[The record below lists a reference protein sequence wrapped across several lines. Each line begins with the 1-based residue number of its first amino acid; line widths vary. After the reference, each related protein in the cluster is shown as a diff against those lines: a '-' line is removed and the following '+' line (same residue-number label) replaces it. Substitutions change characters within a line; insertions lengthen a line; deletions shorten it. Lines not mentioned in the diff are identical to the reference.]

1 MDINALQ
8 AFIEVAR
15 KESFSLASETLFIT
29 QPAISKRIAGLEED
43 LGTKLFNRISRKVTL
58 TDAGKKL
65 LPKAKLLV
73 DELNDMRRYATSL
86 SDEIKGELLIGTSHH
101 VSMHRLP
108 PILKEYRQQYS
119 DVHLDITFGE
129 SDVMCKLVERGEIEL
144 AIVTLPKTLPDSLE
158 KRVLWVDSLHLVV
171 GPEHPLLDQATVSLE
186 QLAEY
191 PCVLPSEV
199 TETYRVINREMER
212 RDLKLNVQM
221 TNNNLDTLKMLVGAG
236 FGWTL
241 LPETLLDESV
251 QEIELRNREL
261 VFERELGVVL
271 HRKRSLSNAAKA
283 MLGSVAQ
290 SRNYLHFAD
299 SSAVCR
305 QTTDS

>member
-65 LPKAKLLV
+65 LPKAKELV

-86 SDEIKGELLIGTSHH
+86 SEEIKGELLIGTSHH

-129 SDVMCKLVERGEIEL
+129 SDVMCKLVERGDIEL

-171 GPEHPLLDQATVSLE
+171 GPDHPLLEQATVSLE

-191 PCVLPSEV
+191 PCVLPAET
-199 TETYRVINREMER
+199 TETYRVIHREMER
-212 RDLKLNVQM
+212 CGLELNVQM

-241 LPETLLDESV
+241 LPGTLLDQSV
-251 QEIELRNREL
+251 EEILL
-261 VFERELGVVL
+261 TAVGIKFERKLGVVI
-271 HRKRSLSNAAKA
+271 HRKRSLSNAAKI
-283 MLGSVAQ
+283 MRLLV
-290 SRNYLHFAD
+290 SRLCN
-299 SSAVCR
+299 
-305 QTTDS
+305 

>member
-15 KESFSLASETLFIT
+15 KGSFSLASETLFIT
-29 QPAISKRIAGLEED
+29 QPAISKRIAALEED
-43 LGTKLFNRISRKVTL
+43 LGTKLFNRISRKVSL

-65 LPKAKLLV
+65 LPKALELV

-108 PILKEYRQQYS
+108 PVLRKYRQQYKE
-119 DVHLDITFGE
+119 VHLDMTFGE

-144 AIVTLPKTLPDSLE
+144 AVVTLPKTLPDSLE
-158 KRVLWVDSLHLVV
+158 TRVLWADSLHFVV
-171 GPEHPLLDQATVSLE
+171 GPEHSLLGVPSLSLE

-191 PCVLPSEV
+191 PCVLPAES

-212 RDLKLNVQM
+212 YGLTLNVQM

-241 LPETLLDESV
+241 IPQTLLDESV
-251 QEIELRNREL
+251 EEIELENKGL

-283 MLGSVAQ
+283 MLEMVISVIET
-290 SRNYLHFAD
+290 N
-299 SSAVCR
+299 
-305 QTTDS
+305 

>member
-29 QPAISKRIAGLEED
+29 QPAISKRIAALEGD
-43 LGTKLFNRISRKVTL
+43 LGVQLFNRISRKVTL
-58 TDAGKKL
+58 TDAGQKL
-65 LPKAKLLV
+65 LPKAKALV

-108 PILKEYRQQYS
+108 PILREYRREYR
-119 DVHLDITFGE
+119 DVHLDMTFGE
-129 SDVMCKLVERGEIEL
+129 SDIMCKLVERGEIEL
-144 AIVTLPKTLPDSLE
+144 AIVTLPRMLPDSLE
-158 KRVLWVDSLHLVV
+158 KRLLWVDTLHFVV
-171 GPEHPLLDQATVSLE
+171 GPDHPLLQQEKVSFE

-191 PCVLPSEV
+191 SCVLPSES
-199 TETYRVINREMER
+199 TETYRVISREMER
-212 RDLKLNVQM
+212 AGLTLNVQM

-241 LPETLLDESV
+241 LPETLLDETV
-251 QEIELRNREL
+251 EEVFVEADG
-261 VFERELGVVL
+261 VKFERELGVVL

-283 MLGSVAQ
+283 VLGMVAK
-290 SRNYLHFAD
+290 HID
-299 SSAVCR
+299 
-305 QTTDS
+305 TI

>member
-15 KESFSLASETLFIT
+15 KESFSLASESLFIT

-65 LPKAKLLV
+65 LPKAKELV

-171 GPEHPLLDQATVSLE
+171 GPDHPLLEQASVSLE

-199 TETYRVINREMER
+199 TETYRVIQREMER
-212 RDLKLNVQM
+212 SGLKLNVQM
-221 TNNNLDTLKMLVGAG
+221 TNNNLDTLKMLVGVG

-241 LPETLLDESV
+241 LPRTLLDDSIR
-251 QEIELRNREL
+251 EIVLDCKRIN
-261 VFERELGVVL
+261 FKRELGVVS

-283 MLGSVAQ
+283 VLMMVV
-290 SRNYLHFAD
+290 R
-299 SSAVCR
+299 SSSS
-305 QTTDS
+305 TKM

>member
-15 KESFSLASETLFIT
+15 KESFSLASESLFIT
-29 QPAISKRIAGLEED
+29 QPAISKRIAALEND
-43 LGTKLFNRISRKVTL
+43 LGVQLFNRISRKVTL
-58 TDAGKKL
+58 TDAGQKL
-65 LPKAKLLV
+65 LPKAKALV

-108 PILKEYRQQYS
+108 PILREYRREYR
-119 DVHLDITFGE
+119 DVHLDMTFGE
-129 SDVMCKLVERGEIEL
+129 SDIMCKLVERGEIEL
-144 AIVTLPKTLPDSLE
+144 AIVTLPRTLPDSLE
-158 KRVLWVDSLHLVV
+158 KRVLWVDSLHFVV
-171 GPEHPLLDQATVSLE
+171 GPDHPLLQQEEVSVR

-191 PCVLPSEV
+191 PCVLPSES
-199 TETYRVINREMER
+199 TETYRVISREMER
-212 RDLKLNVQM
+212 AGLSLNVQM

-241 LPETLLDESV
+241 LPETLLDETV
-251 QEIELRNREL
+251 EEVVVEAGG
-261 VFERELGVVL
+261 VTFEREVGVVL

-283 MLGSVAQ
+283 MLGMVVGFKLFS
-290 SRNYLHFAD
+290 
-299 SSAVCR
+299 
-305 QTTDS
+305 

>member
-15 KESFSLASETLFIT
+15 KESFSLACDTLFIT

-43 LGTKLFNRISRKVTL
+43 LGTQLFNRISRKVTL

-65 LPKAKLLV
+65 LPKALALV

-86 SDEIKGELLIGTSHH
+86 SDEIRGELLIGTSHH

-108 PILKEYRQQYS
+108 PILRQYRQQHE
-119 DVHLDITFGE
+119 DVRLDMTFGE

-158 KRVLWVDSLHLVV
+158 QRVLWVDSLHFVV
-171 GPEHPLLDQATVSLE
+171 GPDHPLLKQENVSFE
-186 QLAEY
+186 QLADY
-191 PCVLPSEV
+191 PCVLPSEG
-199 TETYRVINREMER
+199 TETYRVISREMGR
-212 RDLKLNVQM
+212 CGLTLNVQM

-236 FGWTL
+236 FGWTFM
-241 LPETLLDESV
+241 PGTLLDESV
-251 QEIELRNREL
+251 EEVFLCAEGMR
-261 VFERELGVVL
+261 FERELGVVL

-283 MLGSVAQ
+283 MLGMVVS
-290 SRNYLHFAD
+290 
-299 SSAVCR
+299 
-305 QTTDS
+305 

>member
-15 KESFSLASETLFIT
+15 KESFSLASESLFIT
-29 QPAISKRIAGLEED
+29 QPAISKRIAALEND
-43 LGTKLFNRISRKVTL
+43 LGVQLFNRISRKVTL
-58 TDAGKKL
+58 TDAGQKL
-65 LPKAKLLV
+65 LPKAKALV

-108 PILKEYRQQYS
+108 PILREYRREYR
-119 DVHLDITFGE
+119 DVHLDMTFGE
-129 SDVMCKLVERGEIEL
+129 SDIMCKLVERGEIEL

-158 KRVLWVDSLHLVV
+158 QRVLWVDSLHFVV
-171 GPEHPLLDQATVSLE
+171 GPDHPLLQHENVCVG

-191 PCVLPSEV
+191 PCVLPSEG
-199 TETYRVINREMER
+199 TETYRVISREMER
-212 RDLKLNVQM
+212 AGLTLNVQM

-251 QEIELRNREL
+251 MEVFVEANGVR
-261 VFERELGVVL
+261 FERELGVVL

-283 MLGSVAQ
+283 LLGMVPGS
-290 SRNYLHFAD
+290 
-299 SSAVCR
+299 
-305 QTTDS
+305 

>member
-1 MDINALQ
+1 MDINSLQ

-29 QPAISKRIAGLEED
+29 QPAISKRIAALEED

-65 LPKAKLLV
+65 LPKAKELV

-108 PILKEYRQQYS
+108 PILKQYRQQYS

-129 SDVMCKLVERGEIEL
+129 SDVMCKLVERGDIEL

-158 KRVLWVDSLHLVV
+158 TRVLWVDSLHLVV
-171 GPEHPLLDQATVSLE
+171 GPNHPLLDRSSVTLQ
-186 QLAEY
+186 QLAKY
-191 PCVLPSEV
+191 PCVLPADT
-199 TETYRVINREMER
+199 TETYRVIHREMER
-212 RDLKLNVQM
+212 HGLALNVQM

-241 LPETLLDESV
+241 IPQTLLDDSIES
-251 QEIELRNREL
+251 IKLSNKNIF
-261 VFERELGVVL
+261 FERKLGVVL
-271 HRKRSLSNAAKA
+271 HRKRSLSNAATA
-283 MLGSVAQ
+283 MLEMVSEA
-290 SRNYLHFAD
+290 LF
-299 SSAVCR
+299 C
-305 QTTDS
+305 

>member
-108 PILKEYRQQYS
+108 PILKEYRQKYS

-171 GPEHPLLDQATVSLE
+171 GPDHPLLEQATVSLE

-191 PCVLPSEV
+191 ACVLPSEV

-212 RDLKLNVQM
+212 VGLMLNVQM

-241 LPETLLDESV
+241 IPQTLLDDSV
-251 QEIELRNREL
+251 QEIVLGVDGV
-261 VFERELGVVL
+261 VFERKLGVVV
-271 HRKRSLSNAAKA
+271 HRKRSLSNAAKV
-283 MLGSVAQ
+283 MQLLV
-290 SRNYLHFAD
+290 SRTG
-299 SSAVCR
+299 C
-305 QTTDS
+305 

>member
-29 QPAISKRIAGLEED
+29 QPAISKRIAALEDD
-43 LGTKLFNRISRKVTL
+43 LGVQLFNRINRKVTL
-58 TDAGKKL
+58 TDAGQKL
-65 LPKAKLLV
+65 LPKAKALV

-108 PILKEYRQQYS
+108 PILREYRRQYL
-119 DVHLDITFGE
+119 DVHLDMTFGE
-129 SDVMCKLVERGEIEL
+129 SDIMCKLVERGEIEL

-158 KRVLWVDSLHLVV
+158 KRVLWVDSLHFVV
-171 GPEHPLLDQATVSLE
+171 GPDHPLLPQENVSFQ
-186 QLAEY
+186 QLAEH
-191 PCVLPSEV
+191 PCVLPSES
-199 TETYRVINREMER
+199 TETYRVISREMER
-212 RDLKLNVQM
+212 AGLTLNVQM

-251 QEIELRNREL
+251 MEVFVEADGVR
-261 VFERELGVVL
+261 FERELGVVL

-283 MLGSVAQ
+283 MLGMVVGFEPS
-290 SRNYLHFAD
+290 D
-299 SSAVCR
+299 
-305 QTTDS
+305 

>member
-58 TDAGKKL
+58 TDAGMKL
-65 LPKAKLLV
+65 LPKAKGLV

-171 GPEHPLLDQATVSLE
+171 GPDHPLLEQSAVTLQ

-191 PCVLPSEV
+191 PCVLPAET
-199 TETYRVINREMER
+199 TETYRVIHREMELR
-212 RDLKLNVQM
+212 ELKLNVQM

-241 LPETLLDESV
+241 IPNTLLDYSV
-251 QEIELRNREL
+251 KEIDSELCEL
-261 VFERELGVVL
+261 FLERELGVVL
-271 HRKRSLSNAAKA
+271 HKKRSLSNAAKA
-283 MLGSVAQ
+283 MLKTVVA
-290 SRNYLHFAD
+290 R
-299 SSAVCR
+299 V
-305 QTTDS
+305 

>member
-15 KESFSLASETLFIT
+15 KESFSLASESLFIT
-29 QPAISKRIAGLEED
+29 QPAISKRIAALEGD
-43 LGTKLFNRISRKVTL
+43 LGVQLFNRISRKVTL
-58 TDAGKKL
+58 TDAGQKL
-65 LPKAKLLV
+65 LPKAKALV

-108 PILKEYRQQYS
+108 PILREYRREYL
-119 DVHLDITFGE
+119 DVHLDMTFGE
-129 SDVMCKLVERGEIEL
+129 SDIMCKLVERGEIEL

-158 KRVLWVDSLHLVV
+158 KRVLWVDSLHFVV
-171 GPEHPLLDQATVSLE
+171 GPDHPLLQQEEVSVQ

-191 PCVLPSEV
+191 PCVLPSES
-199 TETYRVINREMER
+199 TETYRVISREME
-212 RDLKLNVQM
+212 LNVQM

-251 QEIELRNREL
+251 MEVFVEAGG
-261 VFERELGVVL
+261 VTFERELGVVL

-283 MLGSVAQ
+283 MLGMVVG
-290 SRNYLHFAD
+290 FE
-299 SSAVCR
+299 SSH
-305 QTTDS
+305 

>member
-65 LPKAKLLV
+65 LPKAKELV

-108 PILKEYRQQYS
+108 PILKEYRQHYS

-129 SDVMCKLVERGEIEL
+129 SDVMCKLVERGDIEL

-171 GPEHPLLDQATVSLE
+171 GPDHPLLERATVSLE

-191 PCVLPSEV
+191 PCVLPAET
-199 TETYRVINREMER
+199 TETYRVIHREMER
-212 RDLKLNVQM
+212 QGLKLNVQM

-241 LPETLLDESV
+241 IPQTLLDDSV
-251 QEIELRNREL
+251 REIVLDTKGMS
-261 VFERELGVVL
+261 FERELGVVL
-271 HRKRSLSNAAKA
+271 HQKRSLSNAAKA
-283 MLGSVAQ
+283 MFGIVANW
-290 SRNYLHFAD
+290 S
-299 SSAVCR
+299 
-305 QTTDS
+305 

>member
-1 MDINALQ
+1 MDIQTLQ

-15 KESFSLASETLFIT
+15 KESFSRSSETLFIT
-29 QPAISKRIAGLEED
+29 QPAISKRIAALEDD

-65 LPKAKLLV
+65 LPKAKELV

-108 PILKEYRQQYS
+108 PILRKYRQQYS

-129 SDVMCKLVERGEIEL
+129 SDFMCKLVERGEIEL
-144 AIVTLPKTLPDSLE
+144 AIVTLPKALPDSLV
-158 KRVLWVDSLHLVV
+158 KQVLWVDSLHLVV
-171 GPEHPLLDQATVSLE
+171 GPDHPLLKNGKASLE

-199 TETYRVINREMER
+199 TETYRVINRQMEHAA
-212 RDLKLNVQM
+212 LALNVQM

-241 LPETLLDESV
+241 LPQTLLDDSV
-251 QEIELRNREL
+251 REIVLDKKGII
-261 VFERELGVVL
+261 FERELGVVI

-283 MLGSVAQ
+283 MQSMVAQ
-290 SRNYLHFAD
+290 SR
-299 SSAVCR
+299 V
-305 QTTDS
+305 

>member
-1 MDINALQ
+1 MDIQTLQ

-15 KESFSLASETLFIT
+15 KESFSKASETLFIT
-29 QPAISKRIAGLEED
+29 QPAISKRIAALEDD

-65 LPKAKLLV
+65 LPKAKELV
-73 DELNDMRRYATSL
+73 EELNDMRRYATSL
-86 SDEIKGELLIGTSHH
+86 SDEIRGELLIGTSHH

-108 PILKEYRQQYS
+108 PILKLYREQYT
-119 DVHLDITFGE
+119 DVHLDMTFGE
-129 SDVMCKLVERGEIEL
+129 SDLMCKLVERGEIEL

-158 KRVLWVDSLHLVV
+158 KQVLWVDSLHLVV
-171 GPEHPLLDQATVSLE
+171 GPDHPLLKKSETKKSKVTLK

-199 TETYRVINREMER
+199 TETYRVINRQMEKNG
-212 RDLKLNVQM
+212 LSLNVQM

-241 LPETLLDESV
+241 LPKTLLDDSV
-251 QEIELRNREL
+251 REIVLDKKEL
-261 VFERELGVVL
+261 VFQRELGMVI

-283 MLGSVAQ
+283 MQ
-290 SRNYLHFAD
+290 SMLIE
-299 SSAVCR
+299 SS
-305 QTTDS
+305 

>member
-65 LPKAKLLV
+65 LPKAKELV

-119 DVHLDITFGE
+119 EVHLDITFGE
-129 SDVMCKLVERGEIEL
+129 SDVMCKLVERGDIEL

-171 GPEHPLLDQATVSLE
+171 GPDHPLLERATVSLE

-191 PCVLPSEV
+191 PCVLPADT

-212 RDLKLNVQM
+212 RELKLNVQM

-241 LPETLLDESV
+241 IPKTLLDGSV
-251 QEIELRNREL
+251 REITLG
-261 VFERELGVVL
+261 VKGMSFERELGVVL
-271 HRKRSLSNAAKA
+271 HKRRSLSNAAKA
-283 MLGSVAQ
+283 MQLLVAR
-290 SRNYLHFAD
+290 SGF
-299 SSAVCR
+299 
-305 QTTDS
+305 

>member
-1 MDINALQ
+1 MDIQTLQ

-15 KESFSLASETLFIT
+15 KESFSRASETVFIT
-29 QPAISKRIAGLEED
+29 QPAISKRIAVLEDE

-65 LPKAKLLV
+65 LPKAKELV
-73 DELNDMRRYATSL
+73 EELNDMRRYATSL
-86 SDEIKGELLIGTSHH
+86 SDEIRGELLIGTSHH

-108 PILKEYRQQYS
+108 PILKQYRQQYT
-119 DVHLDITFGE
+119 DVHLDMTFGE
-129 SDVMCKLVERGEIEL
+129 SDLMCKLVERGEIEL

-158 KRVLWVDSLHLVV
+158 KQVLWVDSLHLVV
-171 GPEHPLLDQATVSLE
+171 GPDHPLLKKPKTKQTKVNLE

-191 PCVLPSEV
+191 PCVMPSEI
-199 TETYRVINREMER
+199 TETYRVINRQMESSG
-212 RDLKLNVQM
+212 LTLNVQM

-241 LPETLLDESV
+241 LPKTLLDDSV
-251 QEIELRNREL
+251 REIELDKKGL
-261 VFERELGVVL
+261 VFQRELGVVI

-283 MLGSVAQ
+283 MQ
-290 SRNYLHFAD
+290 SMLVKSR
-299 SSAVCR
+299 
-305 QTTDS
+305 

>member
-29 QPAISKRIAGLEED
+29 QPAISKRIAALEED

-65 LPKAKLLV
+65 LPKARALL
-73 DELNDMRRYATSL
+73 DDLNDMRRYATSL

-108 PILKEYRQQYS
+108 PILKQYRQQYT
-119 DVHLDITFGE
+119 DVHLDMTFGE
-129 SDVMCKLVERGEIEL
+129 SDVMCKLVERGDIEL

-158 KRVLWVDSLHLVV
+158 TQVLWVDSLHLVV
-171 GPEHPLLDQATVSLE
+171 GPEHPLLDEAEVSLE

-191 PCVLPSEV
+191 PCVLPAET
-199 TETYRVINREMER
+199 TETYRVIHREMESR
-212 RDLKLNVQM
+212 GLALNVQM

-241 LPETLLDESV
+241 LPQTLLDESV
-251 QEIELRNREL
+251 EEIL
-261 VFERELGVVL
+261 VSVLGMRFERKLGAVL

-283 MLGSVAQ
+283 MLEMVVKRS
-290 SRNYLHFAD
+290 
-299 SSAVCR
+299 
-305 QTTDS
+305 

>member
-129 SDVMCKLVERGEIEL
+129 SDVMCKLVERGDIEL

-158 KRVLWVDSLHLVV
+158 KQVLWVDSLHLVV
-171 GPEHPLLDQATVSLE
+171 GPDHPLLKQATVSLE
-186 QLAEY
+186 QLADF
-191 PCVLPSEV
+191 PCVLPAET
-199 TETYRVINREMER
+199 TETYQVIHRELER

-241 LPETLLDESV
+241 IPHTLIDDSV
-251 QEIELRNREL
+251 HEIEL
-261 VFERELGVVL
+261 VGIACFFQRELGMVI

-283 MLGSVAQ
+283 LQRMVAGSNSIV
-290 SRNYLHFAD
+290 
-299 SSAVCR
+299 
-305 QTTDS
+305 